1 MVVDK
6 IANET
11 IFMQGQKWC
20 SGNKTTYEGKRHECL
35 TFQCGFKQ
43 AISDRTHIAESTH
56 YL

>member
-1 MVVDK
+1 MVVDN

-20 SGNKTTYEGKRHECL
+20 SSNKRTYEGKRHECL
-35 TFQCGFKQ
+35 TFQCRFKQ
-43 AISDRTHIAESTH
+43 AISDPTQVAESTH